1 MTLFSELQNS
11 TNLFEI
17 TDSDVEEAQFPDNI
31 LSDDEEDDDL
41 VIDWLIENISFL
53 SLYLKKIKS

>member
-11 TNLFEI
+11 TNPFEI

-31 LSDDEEDDDL
+31 LSDDKEDDDL
-41 VIDWLIENISFL
+41 VIDWLIDWLIDW
-53 SLYLKKIKS
+53 K

>member
-31 LSDDEEDDDL
+31 LSDDKEDDDL

-53 SLYLKKIKS
+53 SLYLKKTKS

>member
-11 TNLFEI
+11 TNPFEI

-31 LSDDEEDDDL
+31 LSDDKEDDDL